1 MSVVCNYKLAKTL
14 AMTFSTVQQASLLH
28 ADPGFGELHVR
39 MRLARG
45 RLLYTLHIRKR
56 DGYSEREREMG

>member
-1 MSVVCNYKLAKTL
+1 MMDDSVLVVCNYKLTKTL
-14 AMTFSTVQQASLLH
+14 AMTFSTVLQASLLH

-45 RLLYTLHIRKR
+45 RLLYTLHKSER
-56 DGYSEREREMG
+56 DGWI